1 MLRDAVEKTY
11 SGDLRVP
18 TDPLEAA
25 PATVAALEEIERRS
39 AADRLAKLDAAGEER
54 DADYLLIRDA
64 QTAAE
69 HGNADTVDWESV
81 ARTALYRRKRAGA
94 LADLYRALATLTD
107 LGFTDGTGDLSKA
120 LVVPDGRR
128 AIETALRRIKQEVL
142 ASNVMELITCGALPP
157 YCAVLGGK
165 LVALMMVSRQVVAD
179 VEQRYGDRV
188 SIIASAMAGRPVSRP
203 AKLALVT
210 TSSLYEAYGS
220 SQYNRLRVDTD
231 KGPLVYRKVAR
242 TESFGT
248 VQFAP
253 DTVHALNEVA
263 RHSDSN
269 RREVN
274 NLFGEGTSPKMRLI
288 RNGLEALGLDANS
301 FLRHHSRRLIYGCPT
316 VRQHP
321 GPRTSADNDA
331 DYLLPPARPAR
342 PRS

>member
-1 MLRDAVEKTY
+1 MQPVLQVIDPGARDVTTGVLLQDVWRYARHFWSIRTRALRVATSSISFAMQRCLNVRSSASRRLGTQCSDSRSATTTSAGRRTAWSVACLIWTPTSASRSPAIRSGATRSVEKTY

-69 HGNADTVDWESV
+69 HGNADTVDWEFV

-157 YCAVLGGK
+157 YRAVLGGK
-165 LVALMMVSRQVVAD
+165 LVD
-179 VEQRYGDRV
+179 
-188 SIIASAMAGRPVSRP
+188 
-203 AKLALVT
+203 
-210 TSSLYEAYGS
+210 
-220 SQYNRLRVDTD
+220 
-231 KGPLVYRKVAR
+231 
-242 TESFGT
+242 
-248 VQFAP
+248 
-253 DTVHALNEVA
+253 
-263 RHSDSN
+263 
-269 RREVN
+269 
-274 NLFGEGTSPKMRLI
+274 
-288 RNGLEALGLDANS
+288 
-301 FLRHHSRRLIYGCPT
+301 
-316 VRQHP
+316 
-321 GPRTSADNDA
+321 
-331 DYLLPPARPAR
+331 
-342 PRS
+342 